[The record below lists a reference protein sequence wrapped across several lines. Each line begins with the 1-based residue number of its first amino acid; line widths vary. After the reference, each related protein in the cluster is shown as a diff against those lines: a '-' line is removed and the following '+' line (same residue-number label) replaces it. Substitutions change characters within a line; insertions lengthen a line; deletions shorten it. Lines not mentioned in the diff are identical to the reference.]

1 MQGTID
7 QFENGRPEKPK
18 IDEVASTWESETGFS
33 EYSGYDN
40 RGNHVVVSPRHR
52 SDGHRYEKKNCY
64 AFDLRV
70 LEKMKESSVEVVYI
84 VEGDVGNV
92 YEYRLEQF
100 FGEGSVEISHD
111 RPQRGVPIGRATTWS
126 GYADKFMRSVLL

>member
-1 MQGTID
+1 M
-7 QFENGRPEKPK
+7 E
-18 IDEVASTWESETGFS
+18 EVASTWESKTGFS
-33 EYSGYDN
+33 EYSGYDA
-40 RGNHVVVSPRHR
+40 RGNHAVVSPRHR
-52 SDGHRYEKKNCY
+52 SDGHRYEKKDCY

-70 LEKMKESSVEVVYI
+70 LEKMKASSVEVVYL

-100 FGEGSVEISHD
+100 FREDAVEINHD

-126 GYADKFMRSVLL
+126 GYADEFMRSVLL